1 LCYGVLSASP
11 LRSLEH
17 AGWVIFEDIFL
28 WWSCQQSLPEMRENA
43 QRRAQLEATNEI
55 VEAKVR
61 ERTAALARSNAKAT
75 EAKKA
80 AELANRSKSEF
91 LANMSHEIRTPLNG
105 ILGFTDLL
113 RTSVGDLSDAEQ
125 EEFLGTI
132 QSSGRHLLT
141 LVNDIL
147 DLSKIEAGEMKFDC
161 ISCSPHQ
168 IIAEAVSF
176 QRVRAQEKGL
186 TLNYNW
192 PEGIPETVQTDPHRF
207 RQLLTNLLGNAI
219 KFTERGGVRIM
230 VRVIHEQRKPQLAI
244 EVRDTGIGIAAE
256 KLESI
261 FEPFVQADSSVTRG
275 FGGTGLG
282 LSISRRIAVALGG
295 DLRVQSEL
303 GKGSVFTVTIETGPL
318 DDVKFVEASEI
329 TALVGDVTSRG
340 SSPVVL
346 PPSRILLVE
355 DGQTNR
361 KLISL
366 VLRRAGA
373 EVTMAENGRIGVEIA
388 TSESFDL
395 ILMDMQ
401 MPVMNGYE
409 ASRTLQERG
418 ITAPIVALT
427 AHAMQGDE
435 AKCRAAGCSG
445 YLTKPID
452 ANLLL
457 RGVAELLSC
466 SNAPL
471 GKTEP
476 AKPKPSAQDLV
487 FESTL
492 PTDDPEFRE
501 IVEKFVERLSEKLD
515 AMRLAWAAEDFDELA
530 RLAHWLKGAGG
541 TAGFPV
547 FTDDATELEWIARN
561 QQPERIEPTLAKLV
575 QLAARIA
582 VHPAETMQSSG

>member
-1 LCYGVLSASP
+1 
-11 LRSLEH
+11 
-17 AGWVIFEDIFL
+17 
-28 WWSCQQSLPEMRENA
+28 
-43 QRRAQLEATNEI
+43 
-55 VEAKVR
+55 
-61 ERTAALARSNAKAT
+61 
-75 EAKKA
+75 
-80 AELANRSKSEF
+80 
-91 LANMSHEIRTPLNG
+91 
-105 ILGFTDLL
+105 
-113 RTSVGDLSDAEQ
+113 
-125 EEFLGTI
+125 
-132 QSSGRHLLT
+132 

-186 TLNYNW
+186 TLDYNW

-207 RQLLTNLLGNAI
+207 RQLLTNLLGNAV

-361 KLISL
+361 KLRNSP
-366 VLRRAGA
+366 
-373 EVTMAENGRIGVEIA
+373 EI
-388 TSESFDL
+388 D
-395 ILMDMQ
+395 
-401 MPVMNGYE
+401 
-409 ASRTLQERG
+409 SRYQ
-418 ITAPIVALT
+418 
-427 AHAMQGDE
+427 
-435 AKCRAAGCSG
+435 
-445 YLTKPID
+445 
-452 ANLLL
+452 
-457 RGVAELLSC
+457 
-466 SNAPL
+466 
-471 GKTEP
+471 
-476 AKPKPSAQDLV
+476 V
-487 FESTL
+487 FS
-492 PTDDPEFRE
+492 
-501 IVEKFVERLSEKLD
+501 
-515 AMRLAWAAEDFDELA
+515 
-530 RLAHWLKGAGG
+530 G
-541 TAGFPV
+541 TAV
-547 FTDDATELEWIARN
+547 
-561 QQPERIEPTLAKLV
+561 
-575 QLAARIA
+575 
-582 VHPAETMQSSG
+582 

>member
-457 RGVAELLSC
+457 RRVAELLSC
-466 SNAPL
+466 SNAAL